1 MPDEVE
7 VLRYRVE
14 AAEKQR
20 AEAVRAMQSVMPGVL
35 SANEAER
42 LQRLRDYAY
51 TLQNRL
57 DNRPVHYNMDYT
69 KARLS
74 ALCWAISKISGVPF
88 KTESGREYAPE
99 RK

>member
-1 MPDEVE
+1 MTCTCAICAFR
-7 VLRYRVE
+7 LE

-20 AEAVRAMQSVMPGVL
+20 EEAVRAMQAVQPGVL
-35 SANEAER
+35 SNNEAER

-57 DNRPVHYNMDYT
+57 DNRPVRYNMDHT

-74 ALCWAISKISGVPF
+74 AVCWAVSKISGIPF
-88 KTESGREYAPE
+88 KPESGRSDGDQQP
-99 RK
+99 